1 MSSLENSNV
10 IRKTHNCPWYYI
22 PPPSLDLAPVKHR
35 AYSICKSINFSDT
48 DHSTTDSRNVEMY
61 NDPELE

>member
-1 MSSLENSNV
+1 MVL
-10 IRKTHNCPWYYI
+10 Y
-22 PPPSLDLAPVKHR
+22 PSLDLAPVRHR

-48 DHSTTDSRNVEMY
+48 DHLTTDSRNVEMY